1 LGNHLSISKK
11 AAVSMSAASLVLGL
25 GIGAGATAYLMPH
38 AATPGNSGSSSVAT
52 PSASAS
58 EASSTPESVNKKT
71 QAEAKKT
78 VDAFLEDVR
87 KETVAFANGRDDATS
102 LKEYYSD
109 SYSHLQAGLPVKEGE
124 KIIGQFSTLF
134 MIDGEAKVE
143 TEETDFLLEGDVAS
157 IRGDKFKVTIDGKTL
172 DNSDSEGS
180 GKMVLVF
187 ADDKW
192 SISKLEK

>member
-1 LGNHLSISKK
+1 MSISKK
-11 AAVSMSAASLVLGL
+11 VAVSMSAASLVLGL
-25 GIGAGATAYLMPH
+25 GIGAGATAYLMPSPPVSPSVE
-38 AATPGNSGSSSVAT
+38 ATAN
-52 PSASAS
+52 PSASETA
-58 EASSTPESVNKKT
+58 APPESVNKKT
-71 QAEAKKT
+71 QAEAKKV

-87 KETVAFANGRDDATS
+87 SETVAFANGRDDATS

-143 TEETDFLLEGDVAS
+143 TEETDFLLEGDAAS

-172 DNSDSEGS
+172 DNSDSKGS
-180 GKMVLVF
+180 GNLILAF